1 MNFKKDEI
9 IFEIYSCL
17 KLEVILFDSLFRI
30 IIKKIYIILI
40 LVLFPSL
47 IGMKRNIIKKQ
58 NVS

>member
-30 IIKKIYIILI
+30 IIKKNIILI